1 MANLLLAGTRALPF
15 ILQAV
20 EPNAGSMTREQFNQQ
35 IALDAVRHNHNTID
49 GLTGILVPIALFAM
63 VIAIVW
69 LGMRQKQARLRI
81 KAEFNKQLLDKF
93 GSGREF
99 SEFLESPGS
108 QRFLEELW
116 AKSADPKEGSLRNGI
131 VLTMLGLALGGLSWM
146 RRGLLIPGVIV
157 LALGVGYL
165 ISTAISYRLAK
176 NRDLMKEAGPGNVP
190 SL

>member
-1 MANLLLAGTRALPF
+1 MANLLWVGTWALPF

-20 EPNAGSMTREQFNQQ
+20 EPSPSSMTREQFDQQ
-35 IALDAVRHNHNTID
+35 IALEAVRHNNW
-49 GLTGILVPIALFAM
+49 GNSLTGILVPIALFAM
-63 VIAIVW
+63 IIAIVW
-69 LGMRQKQARLRI
+69 LAMRQKQARLRI

-116 AKSADPKEGSLRNGI
+116 AKSTDPKEGSLRNGV

-176 NRDLMKEAGPGNVP
+176 NRDLIKETGPGNVP